1 MKDIFF
7 WVYVVSAVLAFLYL
21 YVISHIAVAHFS
33 KDCVANGMVLHNK
46 KGNPAQKIIS
56 LIKCATIITIPI
68 YNTFM
73 VLAWMNHTKELMEV
87 WEGIAWERYCYPE
100 ELP

>member
-21 YVISHIAVAHFS
+21 FVISPIAIAHFS
-33 KDCVANGMVLHNK
+33 KDCVANGMVRHNRK
-46 KGNPAQKIIS
+46 SNPAEKIIC
-56 LIKCATIITIPI
+56 LIKCATIIAIPI
-68 YNTFM
+68 YNTFI
-73 VLAWMNHTKELMEV
+73 VLAWMSRTKELMEV
-87 WEGIAWERYCYPE
+87 WEGAAWERYCYPD

>member
-21 YVISHIAVAHFS
+21 CVITPIAIAHFS
-33 KDCVANGMVLHNK
+33 KDCVAVGMVRYNRK
-46 KGNPAQKIIS
+46 NNPARQIIC
-56 LIKCATIITIPI
+56 LIKCAAIIAVPV
-68 YNTFM
+68 YNTFL
-73 VLAWMNHTKELMEV
+73 VSVWLTQTEKLMEI
-87 WEGIAWERYCYPE
+87 WEGAARRRYCYPE

>member
-21 YVISHIAVAHFS
+21 FVISAIAIAYFS
-33 KDCVANGMVLHNK
+33 KDCIAVGMVRHNRK
-46 KGNPAQKIIS
+46 NNPAKQIIC
-56 LIKCATIITIPI
+56 LIKCATIIAVPI

-73 VLAWMNHTKELMEV
+73 VLVWLTQTEKLMEV
-87 WEGIAWERYCYPE
+87 WEGAAWERYCYPE